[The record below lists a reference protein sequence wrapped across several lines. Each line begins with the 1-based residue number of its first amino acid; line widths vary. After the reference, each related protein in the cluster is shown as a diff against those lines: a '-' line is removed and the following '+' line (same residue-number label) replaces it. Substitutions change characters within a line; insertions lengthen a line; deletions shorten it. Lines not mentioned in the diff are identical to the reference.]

1 VIFKKNSPRDESPS
15 GVDMDHG
22 DWVWR
27 YPKKE

>member
-1 VIFKKNSPRDESPS
+1 VGLTPK
-15 GVDMDHG
+15 GQAVDINKG